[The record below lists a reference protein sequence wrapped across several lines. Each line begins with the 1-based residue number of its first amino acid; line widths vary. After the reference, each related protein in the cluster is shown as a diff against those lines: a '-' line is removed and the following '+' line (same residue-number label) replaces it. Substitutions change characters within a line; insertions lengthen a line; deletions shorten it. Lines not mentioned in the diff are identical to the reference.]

1 MKKIILGA
9 VALMFVGATAYAQSA
24 TSSTTSN
31 ANNTANQTSASGA
44 IAYNGGIVQNYPQQR
59 ASTTQRIES
68 APAVSAPAVFGGGHP
83 CLAGKSGGVSVI
95 GGGLSYGQGDPE
107 PACMAWVMGQPEV
120 AIRIMMATS
129 PAFCKA
135 MNNVGYYRVGTQV
148 VPVACGKET
157 RRGGIDTPGVD
168 SRPSRLST
176 KNRVNYAPQAV
187 CNRTGGKLKYSV
199 DAHFVSQK
207 AAKDNCKARLRG

>member
-1 MKKIILGA
+1 MKHILVTAAMLIGSA
-9 VALMFVGATAYAQSA
+9 AYAQESTSGADASA
-24 TSSTTSN
+24 NNIN
-31 ANNTANQTSASGA
+31 ANQSGS
-44 IAYNGGIVQNYPQQR
+44 IAYAGNTYLTPSDTK
-59 ASTTQRIES
+59 ARIES

-129 PAFCKA
+129 PAFCEA
-135 MNNVGYYRVGTQV
+135 MNNVGYYRVGNAV
-148 VPVACGKET
+148 VPVACGKQT
-157 RRGGIDTPGVD
+157 RRGGIDTPGVE
-168 SRPSRLST
+168 SRPSRVST

-187 CNRTGGKLKYSV
+187 CNRSGGKLKFSI
-199 DAHFVSQK
+199 DAHFANK
-207 AAKDNCKARLRG
+207 DAARANCKARLKG

>member
-1 MKKIILGA
+1 MKLLLATIGA
-9 VALMFVGATAYAQSA
+9 LFIASGAYAQTA
-24 TSSTTSN
+24 SSETTSN

-44 IAYNGGIVQNYPQQR
+44 IAYNGGITQNYPQQR

-135 MNNVGYYRVGTQV
+135 MNNVGYYRVGNAV
-148 VPVACGKET
+148 VPVACGKQT
-157 RRGGIDTPGVD
+157 RRGGIETAGVE

-176 KNRVNYAPQAV
+176 KNAVSYAPQAV
-187 CNRTGGKLKYSV
+187 CNRSGGKLKYSI
-199 DAHFVSQK
+199 DAHFANKQ
-207 AAKDNCKARLRG
+207 AAKANCKARLRG